1 VGPVSLTRKSSE
13 TGLAEARSA
22 KADPRT
28 AAKGTDSVTQS
39 YSQNDVEVNPDLQHL
54 IRLQQLDVE
63 IDSARRRITEIPAI
77 QQAMDERLAAQT
89 AAVEGVKQR
98 LAASQ
103 SARREIENE
112 VASVQTRLSKYKGQ
126 LTEVKTN
133 KEYQAMQKEI
143 TTAEE
148 TVRSHE
154 DRVLERM
161 EEAENLTRDLKAAEA
176 ELKRQQGEIA
186 AERTALDAEAG
197 ELGKKAEQTAAERT
211 DVAKALSPPA
221 LKLFEHVSRQRK
233 GLAVAE
239 ARDGVC
245 TVCHVRLR
253 PQVFNEV
260 RRAENLIQCESCLRI
275 LYFLPQDAAT
285 QAS

>member
-1 VGPVSLTRKSSE
+1 VSDGGQAHAKVSPV
-13 TGLAEARSA
+13 ARSA
-22 KADPRT
+22 KGDHEGRAHSIL
-28 AAKGTDSVTQS
+28 K
-39 YSQNDVEVNPDLQHL
+39 NDVEVNPDLQHL
-54 IRLQQLDVE
+54 IRLQQLDVD

-161 EEAENLTRDLKAAEA
+161 EETENLTRDLKEAEA

-186 AERTALDAEAG
+186 AERKALDAEAG
-197 ELGKKAEQTAAERT
+197 DLRKKAEQTAAERT

-221 LKLFEHVSRQRK
+221 LKLFEHVSKQRK